1 MAAILQSANILAN
14 NAAQYQNANARIF
27 DAITNAANAYQEGQ
41 RRRAAMLEAE
51 RQRQADQQTAQQV
64 IALDPE
70 KVTMQV
76 LTKFQTDPASV
87 TPQERAM
94 FDAAQKTLGA
104 KMAADQYGRAYRPY
118 SPISLG
124 GTPADV
130 MAPMPIVQ
138 EQELPAPTAS
148 PMGAMMDMPL
158 MPNVS
163 GGLLP
168 PPAALKEGETRMN
181 MTAPAPIGQAETKVS
196 AISQVRP
203 VKMVAGAG
211 GPVPD
216 PIDLE
221 RHKAEMAVAMEKDK
235 QNATSEADK
244 KKQRFNDSKSFQ
256 GLMMDITNL
265 NSKIDDAIKL
275 SSGFNT
281 GWLAGKTGEGESRRT
296 TGEGIFGSGYRTGGV
311 DLANTLETIKSDAA
325 LGKLAEMKAASETG
339 ASGLGATNIAEFS
352 KLESARQSVEQS
364 QTEEQLDRNLREYKK
379 IRTQVLKNVA
389 EGYKQ
394 QYGEYPQGF
403 DPKQFIDTG
412 SIPQGAIDKLKANPQ
427 LRGAFESKYGKG
439 SASKVLGE

>member
-1 MAAILQSANILAN
+1 MAAILQSAGILAN

-27 DAITNAANAYQEGQ
+27 DAITNAANAYEEGQ
-41 RRRAAMLEAE
+41 RRRAAALEAE
-51 RQRQADQQTAQQV
+51 RKRQADQQAAQQA

-168 PPAALKEGETRMN
+168 PPAALKEGETRMD
-181 MTAPAPIGQAETKVS
+181 MTVPAPIGQAETKVS

-203 VKMVAGAG
+203 VKMIAGAA
-211 GPVPD
+211 GPIPD
-216 PIDLE
+216 PVDLKRYE
-221 RHKAEMAVAMEKDK
+221 AELAAAKETDVGSAK
-235 QNATSEADK
+235 SEADK
-244 KKQRFNDSKSFQ
+244 KKQRFNDSKMFQ
-256 GLMMDITNL
+256 TFAADITNL
-265 NSKIDDAIKL
+265 NSKIDEAVKKSNFL
-275 SSGFNT
+275 NT
-281 GWLAGKTGEGESRRT
+281 RGLAGEGGR
-296 TGEGIFGSGYRTGGV
+296 GFLGSGNFTGGV
-311 DLANTLETIKSDAA
+311 DLAETLKTIEADSA
-325 LGKLAEMKAASETG
+325 LGRLMEMKEQSSTG
-339 ASGLGATNIAEFS
+339 ASGLGALSEKELGLLT
-352 KLESARQSVEQS
+352 SARQSVAQS
-364 QTEEQLDRNLREYKK
+364 QTEEQLDKNLREYKK

-403 DPKQFIDTG
+403 DPKQFIDAS

-427 LRGAFESKYGKG
+427 LRGAFEAKYGKG

>member
-27 DAITNAANAYQEGQ
+27 DAMTNAANAYEEGQ
-41 RRRAAMLEAE
+41 RRRAAMIEAE
-51 RQRQADQQTAQQV
+51 RQRQADQQKAQQA

-124 GTPADV
+124 AADV
-130 MAPMPIVQ
+130 MAPMPVVQ
-138 EQELPAPTAS
+138 EQELPAAS

-168 PPAALKEGETRMN
+168 PPAALKEGETRMD

-203 VKMVAGAG
+203 VKMIAGAA
-211 GPVPD
+211 GPIPD
-216 PIDLE
+216 PVDLKRYE
-221 RHKAEMAVAMEKDK
+221 AELAAAKETDVGSAK
-235 QNATSEADK
+235 SEADK
-244 KKQRFNDSKSFQ
+244 KKQRFNDSKMFQ
-256 GLMMDITNL
+256 TFSADINNL
-265 NSKIDDAIKL
+265 NKKIDDAVNL

-281 GWLAGKTGEGESRRT
+281 RGLAGEG
-296 TGEGIFGSGYRTGGV
+296 GKGIFGLGNYTGGV
-311 DLANTLETIKSDAA
+311 DLAETLKTIEADSA
-325 LGKLAEMKAASETG
+325 LGRLMEMKEQSSTG
-339 ASGLGATNIAEFS
+339 ASGLGALSEKELGLLT
-352 KLESARQSVEQS
+352 SARQSVAQS
-364 QTEEQLDRNLREYKK
+364 QSEDQLDKNLREYKK

-394 QYGEYPQGF
+394 QYGEYPKGF
-403 DPKQFIDTG
+403 EPKDFVDVK
-412 SIPQGAIDKLKANPQ
+412 SIPQAAIDKLKANPNTAKFFDETFGE
-427 LRGAFESKYGKG
+427 GA
-439 SASKVLGE
+439 SAKVLGR